1 MATKGSFKKRPR
13 MDIGNGEK
21 MHASLLNP
29 FHRPFSP
36 HGQQAPWALIAR
48 GRGRAIQTPS
58 RQRLVVRKGGGGG

>member
-29 FHRPFSP
+29 FHRPSQCNAAVDCEHGGPSSP
-36 HGQQAPWALIAR
+36 IEP
-48 GRGRAIQTPS
+48 
-58 RQRLVVRKGGGGG
+58 